1 VNTFAVGDHVE
12 KWAGKYRVAGR
23 VIARGVTGLGEGV

>member
-1 VNTFAVGDHVE
+1 VNTFAVGDRVE
-12 KWAGKYRVAGR
+12 KYAGACRVTGR